1 MIRIN
6 GNVRFCGLYSF
17 NKIAMRE
24 CVTKCRL
31 VSTNTR
37 HGKLEMKPRNVSFEK
52 IISWICCFL
61 AWRLP
66 FVGLTDERFLFF
78 FSFIFL
84 FSFLF
89 AKKKNC
95 LTDRIYFFCFSIDH
109 VDRTVW
115 RWVQVAHGWDFRFIE
130 MQLHCVLMRLI
141 EIWEMAD
148 SINRWWM
155 CLRVSMCG
163 LLDSRRLISSV
174 NSY

>member
-1 MIRIN
+1 MPARVDKHSTRKIGNETKKRIIRKN
-6 GNVRFCGLYSF
+6 Y
-17 NKIAMRE
+17 
-24 CVTKCRL
+24 
-31 VSTNTR
+31 
-37 HGKLEMKPRNVSFEK
+37 
-52 IISWICCFL
+52 FL
-61 AWRLP
+61 NLL
-66 FVGLTDERFLFF
+66 FFGLTVAVCRSDRRTFPLL
-78 FSFIFL
+78 FSFIFFVL
-84 FSFLF
+84 FSLCQ
-89 AKKKNC
+89 KKKNC